1 MCYAVAFSCV
11 TVFRSG
17 VRIMNYSSLI
27 ARFELFVAGEERRA
41 YEIFGVHKEDSSYIF
56 RVYAPHADRVML
68 VGDFNSWQD
77 THPMVKIYDGGIW
90 QAEIPSDTVNVGDMY
105 KYKLIRNGAVMYRAD
120 PYGYKMEAP
129 PNCASVIAD
138 IDGYKWHDGGWMAQR
153 REESCTDLYSR
164 PLNIYEL
171 HTASWKRHED
181 GSLYGYRELAQ
192 ELAPYVKQ
200 MGYTHV
206 ELMPICEHPFGGSWG
221 YQVGGYY
228 APASKHGTPKDLMEF
243 MDVMHS
249 AGVGVI
255 LDWVPAHFPT
265 DEFGLHNFDGAPLY
279 GYDDP
284 ERAIN
289 PSWGTVRF
297 DMSRGHVRSFLI
309 SNAIYWME
317 KYHVDGIRVDA
328 VSSIVYI
335 DCEGSPKGSVP
346 DNSEN
351 NLCVEGIEFLK
362 QLTRSLKNDFPDA
375 MVIAEESGAFGGVTS
390 RDGLGFDLKWNMGW
404 MHDTLSYAEVDF
416 KDRPDVHGRLTFPL
430 MYAFNERSVL
440 PISHDEVVYGK
451 KSFLDKMPGDYWRK
465 FAGARAFEALK
476 MTMPGKKLTFMGC
489 EIGQFREWSC
499 DESVE
504 WFLLDFESHAR
515 HQLYCADLNNFYLAH
530 PELWQSDDGWHG
542 FSWLEPD
549 DRERCVIS
557 YVRRDRAG
565 RELIVAV
572 NLTPKAYDDF
582 FLPVTSEGSYEEVF
596 NSDSE
601 KYGGSGVTNASAR
614 FSAGPNP
621 SIGFHRSAEDVS
633 PYAVRLRLPP
643 LGVTVLQRKN

>member
-1 MCYAVAFSCV
+1 MERY
-11 TVFRSG
+11 
-17 VRIMNYSSLI
+17 I
-27 ARFELFVAGEERRA
+27 AGEEARA
-41 YEIFGVHKEDSSYIF
+41 YELLGVHEEDGSYIF
-56 RVYAPHADRVML
+56 RVYAPHADKVFL

-77 THPMVKIYDGGIW
+77 AHPMDKITEFGVW
-90 QAEIPSDTVNVGDMY
+90 QVVLPVDAVNLGSFY
-105 KYKLIRNGAVMYRAD
+105 KYKLIKGDKVMYRSD
-120 PYGYKMEAP
+120 PYGYKMETP

-138 IDGYKWHDGGWMAQR
+138 VDGYSWQDGGWMAQR
-153 REESCTDLYSR
+153 REEAYTDFYSR
-164 PLNIYEL
+164 PMNIYEI

-181 GSLYGYRELAQ
+181 GSPYGYVELAE

-206 ELMPICEHPFGGSWG
+206 ELMPVCEHPFGGSWG

-228 APASKHGTPKDLMEF
+228 APASKHGSPQELMRF
-243 MDVMHS
+243 MDIMHS

-265 DEFGLHNFDGAPLY
+265 DEFGLFDFDGEPLY
-279 GYDDP
+279 GYADP

-289 PSWGTVRF
+289 PSWGTARF

-309 SNAIYWME
+309 SNAMYWLE
-317 KYHVDGIRVDA
+317 KYHADGLRVDA
-328 VSSIVYI
+328 VSSVVYI
-335 DCEGSPKGSVP
+335 DCEGSPKGGVP
-346 DNSEN
+346 SKAED
-351 NLCVEGIEFLK
+351 NLCREGIEFLK
-362 QLTRSLKNDFPDA
+362 QLNRTVKGDFPDA
-375 MVIAEESGAFGGVTS
+375 VMVAEESGAFDLVTHKG
-390 RDGLGFDLKWNMGW
+390 GLGFDLKWNMGW

-416 KDRPDVHGRLTFPL
+416 KERPDVHGRLTFPL
-430 MYAFNERSVL
+430 MYAFDERFIL

-451 KSFLDKMPGDYWRK
+451 RSFLDKMPGDYWRK
-465 FAGARAFEALK
+465 FAGARAFEAVK

-530 PELWQSDDGWHG
+530 TELWQADDGWKG

-549 DRERCVIS
+549 DRERCIIS
-557 YVRRDRAG
+557 YVRRDRCG

-572 NLTPKAYDDF
+572 NLTPKVHNDF
-582 FLPVTSEGSYEEVF
+582 FLPVTADGEYREIF

-601 KYGGSGVTNASAR
+601 RYGGSGVTNAGAL
-614 FSAGPNP
+614 FKTCQNP
-621 SIGFHRSAEDVS
+621 DKGFHRSSENVS
-633 PYAVRLRLPP
+633 PYAVKLRIPP
-643 LGVTVLQRKN
+643 LGVTILKKV